1 MKKILEYLLV
11 FIMTLII
18 LFFGLALTA
27 KIPKT
32 KIEENLKKSASYLE
46 KNSGFKRV
54 QPGREYTYLHLYAD
68 SVILNIINCI
78 DTNKPIESI
87 MWANYYEI
95 IKMDINND
103 FIEVV
108 QENKEP
114 NQQYIRYW
122 HGSMLILRPLL
133 VFLSL
138 EQIYKVNYI
147 SITVLALILLI
158 IIWKR
163 SKKLAIA
170 YLLSMIM
177 IAFPI
182 VGMCLEYVWTFYIM
196 LISSIIAINI
206 KKEKNLYKL
215 FLVTGMITCFLD
227 FLTTEIITLFVPLI
241 LILGIKKEK
250 NEIINFKDA
259 VKLFFKSCVL
269 WFIGYAGM
277 WISKWILASLILNIN
292 AINYVKDQA
301 LLRMNGLQGLNSAKE
316 MYIGAITNN
325 WHTLYP
331 INIVKK
337 TSELWWMLGGLV
349 TFFILIIDW
358 KKIKNNKESLIMLI
372 IAVMPYLRYLV
383 LANHSYRHSFFTF
396 RSQMISIM
404 ALTYFI
410 LDNCRLKDKITKLA
424 NIQINVK
431 GKNKYE

>member
-163 SKKLAIA
+163 SKKLAIS

-259 VKLFFKSCVL
+259 VKVFFKSCVL

-292 AINYVKDQA
+292 AIDYVKDQA

>member
-54 QPGREYTYLHLYAD
+54 QPGRKYTYLHLYAD

-87 MWANYYEI
+87 MWANYYET

-292 AINYVKDQA
+292 AIDYVKDQA
-301 LLRMNGLQGLNSAKE
+301 LLRMNGLQGLNSAKK

-325 WHTLYP
+325 WHNLYP

>member
-87 MWANYYEI
+87 MWANYYET

-337 TSELWWMLGGLV
+337 TSELWWMLGVLV

>member
-259 VKLFFKSCVL
+259 VKVFFKSCVL

-292 AINYVKDQA
+292 AIDYVKDQA

-372 IAVMPYLRYLV
+372 IAVMPYLRYLI

>member
-163 SKKLAIA
+163 SKKLAIS

-215 FLVTGMITCFLD
+215 CLVTGMITCFLD

-259 VKLFFKSCVL
+259 VKVFFKSCVL

-292 AINYVKDQA
+292 AIDYVKDQA

-337 TSELWWMLGGLV
+337 TSELWWMLGAFV
-349 TFFILIIDW
+349 TFFILMIDW

>member
-259 VKLFFKSCVL
+259 VKVFFKSCVL

-292 AINYVKDQA
+292 AIDYVKDQA

-372 IAVMPYLRYLV
+372 IAVMPYLRYLI

-410 LDNCRLKDKITKLA
+410 LDKL
-424 NIQINVK
+424 
-431 GKNKYE
+431 

>member
-292 AINYVKDQA
+292 AIDYVKDQA

-337 TSELWWMLGGLV
+337 TSELWWMLGAFV
-349 TFFILIIDW
+349 TFFILMIDW

>member
-292 AINYVKDQA
+292 AIDYVKDQA

>member
-163 SKKLAIA
+163 SKKLAIS

-215 FLVTGMITCFLD
+215 CLVTGMITCFLD

-259 VKLFFKSCVL
+259 VKVFFKSCVL

-292 AINYVKDQA
+292 AIDYVKDQA

-372 IAVMPYLRYLV
+372 IAVMPYLRYLI

>member
-163 SKKLAIA
+163 SKKLAIS

-259 VKLFFKSCVL
+259 VKVFFKSCVL

-277 WISKWILASLILNIN
+277 WISKWILASVILNIN
-292 AINYVKDQA
+292 AIDYVKDQA

-372 IAVMPYLRYLV
+372 IAVMPYLRYLI